1 MSQRAT
7 TLLLTLSLLALVTSA
22 VHAQYQA
29 TDLSGYISVQGDYLV
44 DDSGW
49 QYGMNFY
56 VSNGA
61 SVQAC
66 IYPRV
71 TEANNVAG
79 SVTSGPVLL
88 QPGESGVNIGQYI
101 AAVYGEAWSVAVE
114 ATADD
119 GCY

>member
-1 MSQRAT
+1 MRAIFRT
-7 TLLLTLSLLALVTSA
+7 VLFLSAGIAPIA
-22 VHAQYQA
+22 VHAQWQP
-29 TDLSGYISVQGDYLV
+29 TDLSGYVAVNGAYLT

-49 QYGMNFY
+49 NYGMNFT
-56 VSNGA
+56 VSNSG

-71 TEANNVAG
+71 TEANNVTGQVA
-79 SVTSGPVLL
+79 SGPVLL

-101 AAVYGEAWSVAVE
+101 AAADGEAWSVAVE
-114 ATADD
+114 ATADN